1 MLTQGIILGLSLSV
15 LVGPLIVALLDASI
29 RQGFRAGMAVGGG
42 IWLSDALFIISTYYG
57 LYYITQ
63 VTEWPGFA
71 TTLGWGGGV
80 VLLLFGAGALYGAGK
95 SKMLAT
101 TELPPLK
108 RSYLKWGL
116 KGFLINTLNPFTVFF
131 WMGVASTILAKP
143 TFDPTDASLFYG
155 GLFGTIVL
163 TDSVKV
169 GLAKLIRRRLTPH
182 FVRRMQQASG
192 IALIIFGIVL
202 IIRTIWLM

>member
-29 RQGFRAGMAVGGG
+29 RQGFRAGMAVGTG
-42 IWLSDALFIISTYYG
+42 IWISDALFILSTYYG

-71 TTLGWGGGV
+71 TTLGWTGGI
-80 VLLLFGAGALYGAGK
+80 VLMLFGAGAWYGAGK
-95 SKMLAT
+95 AKTLTT
-101 TELPPLK
+101 TEMTPMN
-108 RSYLKWGL
+108 RSYLKWGV

-131 WMGVASTILAKP
+131 WTGVASTILAKP
-143 TFDPTDASLFYG
+143 TFDPSDAALFYG
-155 GLFGTIVL
+155 GLFGTIVMS
-163 TDSVKV
+163 DSVKV

-182 FVRRMQQASG
+182 FVRRMQQVSG
-192 IALIIFGIVL
+192 IALFIFGVVL
-202 IIRTIWLM
+202 IIRTIWFM